1 MTVEE
6 LRNTI
11 SNTKM
16 VVLYFKNKQCP
27 PCQVLRPKVETLIKD
42 EFPSMTFQ
50 VVDAVE
56 NPLLASAYHVF
67 SNPTILVF
75 FEGKEYIRKSKY
87 IAISELEQEI
97 NRLYQLM
104 D

>member
-6 LRNTI
+6 LKNTV
-11 SNTKM
+11 SNTKAI
-16 VVLYFKNKQCP
+16 VLYFKNEQCP
-27 PCQVLRPKVETLIKD
+27 PCQVLRPKVEDLIRK
-42 EFPSMTFQ
+42 EFPSMVFQ
-50 VVDAVE
+50 VVDTVE
-56 NPLLASAYHVF
+56 NPLLASTYHVF

>member
-6 LRNTI
+6 LKDAI
-11 SNTKM
+11 SNTKAI
-16 VVLYFKNKQCP
+16 VLYFKHNHCP
-27 PCQVLRPKVETLIKD
+27 PCQILRPKVENLIREGFSD
-42 EFPSMTFQ
+42 MVFQ
-50 VVDAVE
+50 VVDTVE
-56 NPLLASAYHVF
+56 NPLLASVYHVF

-87 IAISELEQEI
+87 ITISELRQEI

-104 D
+104 N

>member
-6 LRNTI
+6 LRNTVAKASGI
-11 SNTKM
+11 
-16 VVLYFKNKQCP
+16 VLYFKNEFCP
-27 PCQVLRPKVETLIKD
+27 PCQVLRPKVEDLIRK

-50 VVDAVE
+50 LVDTVE

-75 FEGKEYIRKSKY
+75 FEAKEYIRKSKY
-87 IAISELEQEI
+87 ITISELRHEI